1 MYGCPPS
8 PYGLSSALRIPAR
21 VQTGTARACT
31 RSPVSVI
38 VRPDH
43 RLHCQQMPAFS
54 TNVHVS
60 FPYPKARGRH
70 SAGTITILKF
80 TWICHF
86 VECEF
91 IINSNV
97 QSRAGARSLS
107 LSLSL
112 SLSPPIRLFVRP
124 SGRLSLR
131 QSFLPSVRPSVRLSF
146 SAWRCCTLLAVHT
159 RNVVNHHTANRMT
172 NVHLR
177 EWLKHSD
184 IERGCRPTPVHL

>member
-8 PYGLSSALRIPAR
+8 PYGLFSALRIPAR

-54 TNVHVS
+54 TNVHMS
-60 FPYPKARGRH
+60 FPYPKPGGPH

-91 IINSNV
+91 IISSNV
-97 QSRAGARSLS
+97 QSRAGVFSLSLSFSNKKKNRSLS
-107 LSLSL
+107 LSLPLSL
-112 SLSPPIRLFVRP
+112 SLCECLGYISSTVATADMSRP
-124 SGRLSLR
+124 L
-131 QSFLPSVRPSVRLSF
+131 
-146 SAWRCCTLLAVHT
+146 C
-159 RNVVNHHTANRMT
+159 
-172 NVHLR
+172 
-177 EWLKHSD
+177 
-184 IERGCRPTPVHL
+184 